1 MRRVR
6 ATTVAAF
13 AHQDLPFQELTQM
26 LERERLLKPRS
37 LANIMILLQNNALRP
52 LLRSGHRLSFAEA
65 NPKML
70 LPLVTI
76 TSFDVILVLR
86 ESPDGLAGTCIYKPF
101 LFRASAIDRLL
112 RDFEQVLERM
122 TTRPERPISEM
133 RISLNELS
141 NRQVSVSR
149 PLED

>member
-1 MRRVR
+1 
-6 ATTVAAF
+6 
-13 AHQDLPFQELTQM
+13 M

-52 LLRSGHRLSFAEA
+52 LLGSGHRLSFAEA

>member
-1 MRRVR
+1 MVLVAALKTLLHRNLGQDEVRVATNVANRNRAGTKTLIGPLVNTVVLRTNLGGDPESREVMRRVR

-52 LLRSGHRLSFAEA
+52 LLRSGHRLVRRGQS
-65 NPKML
+65 KML

-76 TSFDVILVLR
+76 TSFM
-86 ESPDGLAGTCIYKPF
+86 
-101 LFRASAIDRLL
+101 LFSC
-112 RDFEQVLERM
+112 
-122 TTRPERPISEM
+122 
-133 RISLNELS
+133 
-141 NRQVSVSR
+141 
-149 PLED
+149 